1 LLREGLSSGEERF
14 AQVSF
19 LKRGHRVFTS
29 SVVVF
34 VERVM
39 LEIVLGF
46 CYSRAPQSLPMM
58 RANSRAILEMKF
70 KWG

>member
-1 LLREGLSSGEERF
+1 MGNV
-14 AQVSF
+14 AWA
-19 LKRGHRVFTS
+19 HRVFTS

-34 VERVM
+34 GGRVM
-39 LEIVLGF
+39 LEILLGF

-58 RANSRAILEMKF
+58 RANGRAILEMKF